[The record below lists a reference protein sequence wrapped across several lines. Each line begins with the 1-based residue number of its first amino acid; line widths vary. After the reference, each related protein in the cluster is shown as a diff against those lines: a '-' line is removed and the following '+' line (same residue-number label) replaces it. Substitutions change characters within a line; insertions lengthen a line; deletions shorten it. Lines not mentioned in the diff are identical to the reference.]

1 MFNFYSISHFLIWFL
16 AGRFSRMGWLLFLT
30 LSITWELIELI
41 LPFEFAIETILNK
54 FGDVIVNMIGFG
66 LGIRYKLMKQNG

>member
-16 AGRFSRMGWLLFLT
+16 ARRFSRMGWLLFLT